1 MTTRSKLTFWF
12 VGLLLTANSII
23 ALATLFQLRRDF
35 TREVQ
40 TRVRLDLN
48 SARRVYTDT
57 IRNRQEF
64 LSGAALDAPLAQ
76 ALHDGRVEDAI
87 RMFRAMPLDPEF
99 DTLSLVDSKGTV
111 LHRIHN
117 PGVQGDSLGEHPLVR
132 RALDSGRPAS
142 GTILSDTEALARESP
157 RLANAANISPPKT
170 KDASEPEPVLRDGM
184 LIAVAVP
191 VLYGQGA
198 AGALLGTTLLNGHDE
213 LVDIIKDDVFQG
225 ESFEGH
231 EIGSTTLFLGDVR
244 IATNVRTADG
254 RRATG
259 TRVSEEV
266 RQRVIAQG
274 QPWADRA
281 FVVNDWYITAY
292 EPIRDPDGRVIGA
305 LYVGLLERAFR
316 RRLDL
321 STQVILATMGLT
333 TVASLVLVIFVIPR
347 LLGPVDRIILMC
359 RRIIGGDLTART
371 DSRPPGEMGLVCQAI
386 DAMVD
391 AVADRERQLKDYAHK
406 TITESEK
413 LASVGRLAAGVAH
426 EINNPL
432 TGVLSFAHLLREE
445 GALGDRERQDIDVII
460 HETERVRE
468 IVRGLLDFARQRPTH
483 RAEFDVNEMV
493 RHTVKLVR
501 SQKEFNGISIHH
513 EFSTDPLVFNG
524 DRSQLQQVLLNLCFN
539 ACEAMSDGGQLTIRT
554 AREKDGIRL
563 AVRDTGHGIPPADI
577 ERVFEPFYT
586 TKAVGKGTGLGLS
599 ISYGIVQKHGGT
611 FNVESEPGKGSTFV
625 VTLPDRPDATES
637 PIP

>member
-12 VGLLLTANSII
+12 VGLLLAANSII
-23 ALATLFQLRRDF
+23 ALATVFQLRRDF

-57 IRNRQEF
+57 IHNRQEF
-64 LSGAALDAPLAQ
+64 LRGVALDAHLAQ
-76 ALHDGRVEDAI
+76 ALGDGRTEIAVET
-87 RMFRAMPLDPEF
+87 FRTMPLNAEF
-99 DTLSLVDSKGTV
+99 DTLSLVDAKGTV

-117 PGVQGDSLGEHPLVR
+117 PGVFGDSLYSYPLVHR
-132 RALDSGRPAS
+132 TLTSGQPAS
-142 GTILSDTEALARESP
+142 GTIVRDAAALARESP
-157 RLANAANISPPKT
+157 RLAQAAAIAPLEANGSARATPLL
-170 KDASEPEPVLRDGM
+170 SDGM
-184 LIAVAVP
+184 LIATAIPIRHRDATV
-191 VLYGQGA
+191 
-198 AGALLGTTLLNGHDE
+198 GALIGATLLNGHDE
-213 LVDIIKDDVFQG
+213 LVDLIKDDVFQG

-259 TRVSEEV
+259 TRLSEQV
-266 RQRVIAQG
+266 RRRVIEQG
-274 QPWADRA
+274 LPWADRA
-281 FVVNDWYITAY
+281 FVVNDWHITAY
-292 EPIRDPDGRVIGA
+292 EPIRDPDDRVIGA

-316 RRLDL
+316 QKLDL
-321 STQVILATMGLT
+321 TTQVILVPMGLT
-333 TVASLVLVIFVIPR
+333 TVASLMLVIFVIPR
-347 LLGPVDRIILMC
+347 LLGPVDRIISMC
-359 RRIIGGDLTART
+359 RRIVGGDLTART

-391 AVADRERQLKDYAHK
+391 AVADRERRLKEYTHK
-406 TITESEK
+406 TIKESEK
-413 LASVGRLAAGVAH
+413 LASIGRLAAGVAH

-445 GALGDRERQDIDVII
+445 GTLGERERQDIDVII

-483 RAEFDVNEMV
+483 WAEFDFNEMV
-493 RHTVKLVR
+493 RHTIKLVR
-501 SQKEFNGISIHH
+501 SQKEFNGITIHDDFA
-513 EFSTDPLVFNG
+513 EDPLSLNG
-524 DRSQLQQVLLNLCFN
+524 DRSQLQQVVLNLCFN
-539 ACEAMSDGGQLTIRT
+539 ACEAMSGGGRLTIRT
-554 AREKDGIRL
+554 AREDGGVRL
-563 AVRDTGHGIPPADI
+563 EVQDTGHGIPQSDI
-577 ERVFEPFYT
+577 ERIFEPFYT
-586 TKAVGKGTGLGLS
+586 TKVVGKGTGLGLS

-611 FNVESEPGKGSTFV
+611 FDVQSEPGKGSTFT
-625 VTLPDRPDATES
+625 VTLPNRPGATES